1 MQKTVLKMENITKR
15 FFALTA
21 LERVA
26 LELLEGEMGTIKI
39 HDNPVEFHSTRDAE
53 REGIEMN
60 YQEIGLY
67 ADLSVAENIF
77 LGNLPRKNPR
87 FVNKKKTINLSREA
101 LNLIGLAVDV
111 IERVGKLSTS
121 QQQLVSKA
129 KAQY

>member
-1 MQKTVLKMENITKR
+1 
-15 FFALTA
+15 
-21 LERVA
+21 
-26 LELLEGEMGTIKI
+26 
-39 HDNPVEFHSTRDAE
+39 
-53 REGIEMN
+53 
-60 YQEIGLY
+60 
-67 ADLSVAENIF
+67 